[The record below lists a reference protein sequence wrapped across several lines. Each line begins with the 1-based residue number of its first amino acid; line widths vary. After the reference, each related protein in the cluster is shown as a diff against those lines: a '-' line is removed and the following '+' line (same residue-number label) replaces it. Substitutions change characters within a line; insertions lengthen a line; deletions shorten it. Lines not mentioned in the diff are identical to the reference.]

1 MSDLDV
7 IKDLHHQF
15 VIANTHEDTDFLA
28 PHLWPDVSWYNLNKS
43 NYMTD
48 EAILTLWKW
57 LYTQRP
63 DKTKDAP
70 IRAFDEQFLLE
81 GNVAWV
87 VYMIEVHYDFGE
99 VRSST
104 VPSPDAPRSGRRTAR
119 IGSCGISTA
128 PSTSPASWVENE
140 HTNHR

>member
-1 MSDLDV
+1 MDQTALTDREV
-7 IKDLHHQF
+7 IIDLHNQF

-43 NYMTD
+43 NYMSD
-48 EAILTLWKW
+48 EAILTLWRW
-57 LYTQRP
+57 LYEQRP

-70 IRAFDEQFLLE
+70 IRAFDEQVFVE

-99 VRSST
+99 AGSF
-104 VPSPDAPRSGRRTAR
+104 SPIAR
-119 IGSCGISTA
+119 CTEVWQKDQDGWRLRHFHCS
-128 PSTSPASWVENE
+128 E
-140 HTNHR
+140 HQPGVMGGE